1 MNRAAKTV
9 AALLLAGL
17 LPLTAACN
25 SGSEVTTTPNKKSD
39 IKADDKPAKKPAE
52 KPAKEAAKKDAK
64 TGDTITLKGMEDG
77 SQLDVTVVKVVDP
90 AKSSDD
96 FMTPESGK
104 RWIGV
109 QFKLVNSGTKAYNDS
124 PSNGAQVADAE
135 GQQFQSTFGDIT
147 AGPSMSSSVKLTP
160 GGKALGW
167 IVFEA
172 PTSSKVTQVQ
182 FAMDSGFSDQ
192 TGQWGIG

>member
-17 LPLTAACN
+17 LPLTAACS
-25 SGSEVTTTPNKKSD
+25 SGSEVNTTPNKKSD
-39 IKADDKPAKKPAE
+39 TKPDDKPAKKPT
-52 KPAKEAAKKDAK
+52 KEAAKKDAK

-96 FMTPESGK
+96 FMTPGSGK

-109 QFKLVNSGTKAYNDS
+109 QFKLVNTGTKAYNDS
-124 PSNGAQVADAE
+124 PSNGAQVADAD
-135 GQQFQSTFGDIT
+135 GQQFQATFGDIT

-172 PTSSKVTQVQ
+172 PAKSKVTQVQ
-182 FAMDSGFSDQ
+182 FAMDSGFSNQ
-192 TGQWGIG
+192 TGQWSIG

>member
-1 MNRAAKTV
+1 MNRAAKSV

-25 SGSEVTTTPNKKSD
+25 GDSDVTTTPNKKSD
-39 IKADDKPAKKPAE
+39 SQEGKPAE
-52 KPAKEAAKKDAK
+52 KPAEDTAKNDAK
-64 TGDTITLKGMEDG
+64 TGDTITLKGMDDG

-90 AKSSDD
+90 AKSSDE
-96 FMTPESGK
+96 FTTPESGN
-104 RWIGV
+104 RFIGV

-124 PSNGAQVADAE
+124 PSNGAQVADKD
-135 GQQFQSTFGDIT
+135 GQQFDATFGDIT
-147 AGPSMSSSVKLTP
+147 AGPSMSSSVKLAP

-172 PTSSKVTQVQ
+172 PTKSKVTQVQ

-192 TGQWGIG
+192 TGQWSIG